1 MNLNK
6 IKRRDF
12 VKTFSFLPFIGFGLS
27 SRASKIFNIEEILEP
42 RYLGRLDAPIKFVE
56 FVSMT
61 CSHCA
66 DFHINTLPEI
76 KKKYIDSGKLRLEL
90 RDFPLDGL
98 ALRASAMARLIDPN
112 KYYKFVDMLFKKQ
125 KKWSRSENPINELKK
140 LGRLAGL
147 EKTKIDIAIDEISV
161 LEAIFKM
168 RQQAEKKYNVQSTPS
183 FVINEQYFLSG
194 NLSVEKFEETFK
206 KISV

>member
-12 VKTFSFLPFIGFGLS
+12 VKAFSFLPFIGFGLS

-42 RYLGRLDAPIKFVE
+42 RYLGRLDAPIKFIE

-66 DFHINTLPEI
+66 DFHINTLPKI

-98 ALRASAMARLIDPN
+98 ALRASAMARLIDPK

-168 RQQAEKKYNVQSTPS
+168 RQQAEKKYNIQSTPS

-206 KISV
+206 KISI

>member
-42 RYLGRLDAPIKFVE
+42 RYLGRLDAPIKFIE

-98 ALRASAMARLIDPN
+98 ALRASAMARLIDTK

-168 RQQAEKKYNVQSTPS
+168 RQQAEKKYNIQSTPS

>member
-12 VKTFSFLPFIGFGLS
+12 VKAFSFLPFIGFGLS

-42 RYLGRLDAPIKFVE
+42 RYLGRLDAPIKFIE

-66 DFHINTLPEI
+66 DFHINTLPKI

-125 KKWSRSENPINELKK
+125 EKWSRGENPINELKK

-168 RQQAEKKYNVQSTPS
+168 RQQAEKKYNIQSTPS

>member
-6 IKRRDF
+6 IKRRNF

-42 RYLGRLDAPIKFVE
+42 RYLGRLDAPIKFIE

-98 ALRASAMARLIDPN
+98 ALRASAMARLIDTN

-206 KISV
+206 KISI

>member
-12 VKTFSFLPFIGFGLS
+12 VKAFSFLPFIGFGLR

-42 RYLGRLDAPIKFVE
+42 RYLGRLDAPIKFIE

-66 DFHINTLPEI
+66 DFHINTLPKI

>member
-1 MNLNK
+1 MNLYK

-12 VKTFSFLPFIGFGLS
+12 VKAFSFLPFIGFGLS

-42 RYLGRLDAPIKFVE
+42 RYLGRLDAPIKFIE

-66 DFHINTLPEI
+66 DFHINTLPKI

-168 RQQAEKKYNVQSTPS
+168 RQQAEKKYNIQSTPS

>member
-12 VKTFSFLPFIGFGLS
+12 VRTFSFLPFIGFGLS

-42 RYLGRLDAPIKFVE
+42 RYLGRLDAPIKFIE

-98 ALRASAMARLIDPN
+98 ALRASAMARLIDSK
-112 KYYKFVDMLFKKQ
+112 KYYNFVDMLFKKQ
-125 KKWSRSENPINELKK
+125 KKWSRSEDPINELKK

-147 EKTKIDIAIDEISV
+147 GKNKIDIAINEISL
-161 LEAIFKM
+161 LEAIFKI
-168 RQQAEKKYNVQSTPS
+168 RQQAEKQYNIQSTPS
-183 FVINEQYFLSG
+183 FVINEKYFLSG
-194 NLSVEKFEETFK
+194 NLSLEKFEETFK

>member
-12 VKTFSFLPFIGFGLS
+12 VKAFSFLPFIGFGLS

-42 RYLGRLDAPIKFVE
+42 RYLGRLDAPIKFIE

-66 DFHINTLPEI
+66 DFHINTLPKI

-98 ALRASAMARLIDPN
+98 ALRASAMARLIDSN

-168 RQQAEKKYNVQSTPS
+168 RQQAERKYNIQSTPS

>member
-1 MNLNK
+1 MNFNK

-27 SRASKIFNIEEILEP
+27 SRANKIFDIEEILEP
-42 RYLGRLDAPIKFVE
+42 RYLGKLDAPIKFIE

-66 DFHINTLPEI
+66 DFHINTLPGI

-98 ALRASAMARLIDPN
+98 ALRASAMARLIDVN

-168 RQQAEKKYNVQSTPS
+168 RQQAEKKYNIQSTPS

>member
-12 VKTFSFLPFIGFGLS
+12 VKAFSFLPFIGFGLS

-42 RYLGRLDAPIKFVE
+42 RYLGRLDAPIKFIE

-125 KKWSRSENPINELKK
+125 EKWSRSENPINELKK

>member
-27 SRASKIFNIEEILEP
+27 SRASKIFDIEEILEP
-42 RYLGRLDAPIKFVE
+42 RYLGKLDAPIKFIE

-66 DFHINTLPEI
+66 DFHINTLPGI

-98 ALRASAMARLIDPN
+98 ALRASAMARLIDSN

-125 KKWSRSENPINELKK
+125 KKWSRSENPIHELKK

-168 RQQAEKKYNVQSTPS
+168 RQQAEKKYNIQSTPS

>member
-42 RYLGRLDAPIKFVE
+42 RYLGRLDAPIKFIE

-66 DFHINTLPEI
+66 DFHINTLPGI

-161 LEAIFKM
+161 LEAIFRM
-168 RQQAEKKYNVQSTPS
+168 RQQAEKKYNIQSTPS

>member
-27 SRASKIFNIEEILEP
+27 SRASKIFDIEEILEP
-42 RYLGRLDAPIKFVE
+42 RYLGKLDAPIKFIE

-125 KKWSRSENPINELKK
+125 KKWSRSGNPINELKK

-183 FVINEQYFLSG
+183 FVINEKYFLSG

-206 KISV
+206 KISI

>member
-12 VKTFSFLPFIGFGLS
+12 VKAFSFLPFIGFGLR

-42 RYLGRLDAPIKFVE
+42 RYLGRLDAPIKFIE

-66 DFHINTLPEI
+66 DFHINTLPKI

-140 LGRLAGL
+140 LARLAGL

-206 KISV
+206 KISI

>member
-42 RYLGRLDAPIKFVE
+42 RYLGRLDAPIKFIE

-66 DFHINTLPEI
+66 DFHINTLPKI

-125 KKWSRSENPINELKK
+125 EKWSRSENPINELKK

-168 RQQAEKKYNVQSTPS
+168 RQQAERKYNIQSTPS

>member
-12 VKTFSFLPFIGFGLS
+12 VKAFSFLPFIGFGLS

-42 RYLGRLDAPIKFVE
+42 RYLGRLDAPIKFIE

-66 DFHINTLPEI
+66 DFHINTLPKI

-98 ALRASAMARLIDPN
+98 ALRASAMARLINPN

-125 KKWSRSENPINELKK
+125 EKWSRSENPINELKK

-206 KISV
+206 KISI

>member
-27 SRASKIFNIEEILEP
+27 SRASKIFDIEEILEP
-42 RYLGRLDAPIKFVE
+42 RYLGKLDAPIKFIE

-98 ALRASAMARLIDPN
+98 ALRASAMARLIDSN
-112 KYYKFVDMLFKKQ
+112 KYYKFVNMLFKKQ
-125 KKWSRSENPINELKK
+125 REWSRSENPINELKK

-168 RQQAEKKYNVQSTPS
+168 RQQAEKKYNIQSTPS

>member
-12 VKTFSFLPFIGFGLS
+12 VKAFSFLPFIGFGLS

-42 RYLGRLDAPIKFVE
+42 RYLGRLDAPIKFIE

-98 ALRASAMARLIDPN
+98 ALRASAMARLIDTN

-168 RQQAEKKYNVQSTPS
+168 RQQAEKKYNIQSTPS

>member
-6 IKRRDF
+6 IKRRNF

-27 SRASKIFNIEEILEP
+27 SRASKVFNIEEILEP
-42 RYLGRLDAPIKFVE
+42 RYLGRLDAPIKFIE

-98 ALRASAMARLIDPN
+98 ALRASAMARLIDTN

-168 RQQAEKKYNVQSTPS
+168 RQQAEKKYNIQSTPS

>member
-1 MNLNK
+1 MNLYK

-42 RYLGRLDAPIKFVE
+42 RYLGRLDAPIKFIE

-66 DFHINTLPEI
+66 DFHINTLPKI

-98 ALRASAMARLIDPN
+98 ALRASAMARLIDTK

-147 EKTKIDIAIDEISV
+147 EKTKIDIAIDEMSV

-168 RQQAEKKYNVQSTPS
+168 RQQAERKYNIQSTPS

-206 KISV
+206 KISI

>member
-1 MNLNK
+1 MNLKK

-12 VKTFSFLPFIGFGLS
+12 VKAFSFLPFIGFGLS

-42 RYLGRLDAPIKFVE
+42 RYLGRLDAPIKFIE

-125 KKWSRSENPINELKK
+125 EKWSRSENPINELKK

-168 RQQAEKKYNVQSTPS
+168 RQQAERKYNIQSTPS

>member
-12 VKTFSFLPFIGFGLS
+12 VKAFSFLPFIGFGLR

-42 RYLGRLDAPIKFVE
+42 RYLGRLDAPIKFIE

-66 DFHINTLPEI
+66 DFHINTLPKI

-206 KISV
+206 KISI

>member
-12 VKTFSFLPFIGFGLS
+12 VKAFSFLPFIGFGLS

-42 RYLGRLDAPIKFVE
+42 RYLGRLDAPIKFIE

-66 DFHINTLPEI
+66 DFHINTLPKI

-168 RQQAEKKYNVQSTPS
+168 RQQAEKKYNIQSTPS

-206 KISV
+206 KISI

>member
-27 SRASKIFNIEEILEP
+27 SRASKIFDIEEILEP
-42 RYLGRLDAPIKFVE
+42 RYLGKLDAPIKFIE

-125 KKWSRSENPINELKK
+125 KKWSRSGNPINELKK

-147 EKTKIDIAIDEISV
+147 EKTKIDIAIDDISV

-168 RQQAEKKYNVQSTPS
+168 RQQAEKKYNIQSTPS

>member
-42 RYLGRLDAPIKFVE
+42 RYLGRLDAPIKFIE

-98 ALRASAMARLIDPN
+98 ALRASAMARLIDTN

-168 RQQAEKKYNVQSTPS
+168 RQQAEKKYNIQSTPS

>member
-12 VKTFSFLPFIGFGLS
+12 VKAFSFLPFIGFGLS

-42 RYLGRLDAPIKFVE
+42 RYLGRLDAPIKFIE

-66 DFHINTLPEI
+66 DFHINTLPKI

-125 KKWSRSENPINELKK
+125 EKWSRSENPINELKK

-206 KISV
+206 KISI

>member
-42 RYLGRLDAPIKFVE
+42 RYLGRLDAPIKFIE

-66 DFHINTLPEI
+66 DFHINTLPKI

-147 EKTKIDIAIDEISV
+147 EKNKIDIAIDEISV
-161 LEAIFKM
+161 LEAIFRM
-168 RQQAEKKYNVQSTPS
+168 RHQAEKKYNIQSTPS

>member
-42 RYLGRLDAPIKFVE
+42 RYLGRLDAPIKFIE

-98 ALRASAMARLIDPN
+98 ALRASAMARLIDTN

-168 RQQAEKKYNVQSTPS
+168 RQQAERKYNIQSTPS

>member
-12 VKTFSFLPFIGFGLS
+12 VKTLSFLPFIGFGLS
-27 SRASKIFNIEEILEP
+27 SRASKIFDIEEILEP
-42 RYLGRLDAPIKFVE
+42 RYLGKLDAPIKFIE

-66 DFHINTLPEI
+66 DFHINTLPGI

-161 LEAIFKM
+161 LEAIFRM
-168 RQQAEKKYNVQSTPS
+168 RQQAEKKYNIQSTPS

-194 NLSVEKFEETFK
+194 NLSVEKFEETFN

>member
-1 MNLNK
+1 MNLKK

-12 VKTFSFLPFIGFGLS
+12 VKAFSFLPFIGFGLS

-42 RYLGRLDAPIKFVE
+42 RYLGRLDAPIKFIE

-98 ALRASAMARLIDPN
+98 ALRASAMARLIDSN

-125 KKWSRSENPINELKK
+125 KKWSRSENPIQELKK

-206 KISV
+206 RISV

>member
-42 RYLGRLDAPIKFVE
+42 RYLGRLDAPIKFIE

-66 DFHINTLPEI
+66 DFHINTLPKI

>member
-1 MNLNK
+1 MNLKK

-12 VKTFSFLPFIGFGLS
+12 VKAFSFLPFIGFGLS
-27 SRASKIFNIEEILEP
+27 SRANKVFNIEEILEP
-42 RYLGRLDAPIKFVE
+42 RYLGRLDAPIKFIE

-66 DFHINTLPEI
+66 DFHINTLPKI

-125 KKWSRSENPINELKK
+125 EKWSRSENPINELKK

-168 RQQAEKKYNVQSTPS
+168 RQQAEKKYNIQSTPS

-206 KISV
+206 KISI

>member
-12 VKTFSFLPFIGFGLS
+12 VRTFSFLPFIGFGLS

-42 RYLGRLDAPIKFVE
+42 RYLGRLDAPIKFIE

-66 DFHINTLPEI
+66 DFHINTLPKI

-168 RQQAEKKYNVQSTPS
+168 RQQAEKKYNIQSTPS

>member
-12 VKTFSFLPFIGFGLS
+12 VKAFSFLPFIGFGLS

-42 RYLGRLDAPIKFVE
+42 RYLGRLDAPIKFIE

-66 DFHINTLPEI
+66 DFHINTLPKI

-125 KKWSRSENPINELKK
+125 EKWSRSENPINELKK